1 MFSFMLQDSPL
12 EARIKSEAEYEFF
25 SYNGP
30 VMTVDFRGK
39 PVPIGKG
46 DIFGV
51 RPSSNGKH
59 IRLIFP
65 KDPTR
70 VITIDPETAKKLAKG
85 AKAAKP

>member
-1 MFSFMLQDSPL
+1 MFSFMLQESQL
-12 EARIKSEAEYEFF
+12 EARVKPEDAYEFF
-25 SYNGP
+25 TYAGP
-30 VMTVDFRGK
+30 VTTVDFRGK

-46 DIFGV
+46 DVFGV